1 MLACLAACSAI
12 IALTSLCLPTM
23 ALAVLVVLAPKAGAA
38 ATAIKFAAHP
48 VMPGTSD
55 ASGHGKSVLWFGKE
69 TTATDGAVAD
79 AGRLGFDHRAVDAAH
94 ACCSCLSF
102 SAAALAD

>member
-12 IALTSLCLPTM
+12 IALTSLCLPTL
-23 ALAVLVVLAPKAGAA
+23 ALAMLAPKAGAA
-38 ATAIKFAAHP
+38 APAIKFAAHP

-55 ASGHGKSVLWFGKE
+55 APGHDKSVLWLGKE

-79 AGRLGFDHRAVDAAH
+79 AGHLGFDHRAVDAAH
-94 ACCSCLSF
+94 ACCSSLSF

>member
-12 IALTSLCLPTM
+12 IALTSLCLPTL
-23 ALAVLVVLAPKAGAA
+23 ALAVLAPKDGAA
-38 ATAIKFAAHP
+38 ATAIRFSAHP

-55 ASGHGKSVLWFGKE
+55 ASGHGKAVPWLGKE

-79 AGRLGFDHRAVDAAH
+79 TGRLGFDHRAVDAAH